1 MVSKEML
8 QGRTNDISI
17 ALKYIRIQYMHMSGV
32 CIGKSGLKE
41 QFFMGTTIIFGIE
54 FTYY

>member
-32 CIGKSGLKE
+32 CIGKSDLKE
-41 QFFMGTTIIFGIE
+41 PFFYGNYNYIWN
-54 FTYY
+54 